1 MKRAPRYID
10 IMINTEIRFD
20 THRLLK
26 FIRESNEYDLNASQS
41 SHSINELK
49 KNRDNKIDMITDE
62 WMIDNWDK
70 IINKI
75 EFLYNEWDCYYDK
88 EEQLAGSTNNIRNR
102 SSIYEKR
109 MEIEKNVNQ
118 LLHEDIFT
126 KRFKQACYIIMD
138 KDQKRQKKDQT

>member
-1 MKRAPRYID
+1 MKRPPRYID

-26 FIRESNEYDLNASQS
+26 FIRESNEYDVSLNQITQS
-41 SHSINELK
+41 IDELK
-49 KNRDNKIDMITDE
+49 KNRDNKIDMITDK
-62 WMIDNWDK
+62 WIIDNWDK
-70 IINKI
+70 IISQI
-75 EFLYNEWDCYYDK
+75 EFLYNEWDCYYK
-88 EEQLAGSTNNIRNR
+88 EGKALKGSPNDIRKR

-138 KDQKRQKKDQT
+138 KDKKKQKK

>member
-1 MKRAPRYID
+1 MKRPPRYID

-26 FIRESNEYDLNASQS
+26 FIRESNEYDLNANQS
-41 SHSINELK
+41 SHSIDEL

-62 WMIDNWDK
+62 WIISNWNK
-70 IINKI
+70 IINQI
-75 EFLYNEWDCYYDK
+75 QFLYNEWDCYYK
-88 EEQLAGSTNNIRNR
+88 EGKTLQGSPNTIRKR
-102 SSIYEKR
+102 SRIYEKR

-126 KRFKQACYIIMD
+126 KRFKQACYTIMD
-138 KDQKRQKKDQT
+138 KDKKKQKK

>member
-1 MKRAPRYID
+1 MKRPPRYID

-20 THRLLK
+20 TYRLLK
-26 FIRESNEYDLNASQS
+26 FIRDSNEYYLNASQS
-41 SHSINELK
+41 IRSIDELK

-62 WMIDNWDK
+62 WIIDNWDK
-70 IINKI
+70 IINQI
-75 EFLYNEWDCYYDK
+75 QFLYNEWDCYYTEGK
-88 EEQLAGSTNNIRNR
+88 ELQGSPNNIRKR

-126 KRFKQACYIIMD
+126 KRFKQACYTIMD
-138 KDQKRQKKDQT
+138 KDKKKQKK

>member
-1 MKRAPRYID
+1 MKRPPRYID

-26 FIRESNEYDLNASQS
+26 FIRENNEYNLNANQLTQS
-41 SHSINELK
+41 IDELK
-49 KNRDNKIDMITDE
+49 KNRDNKIDIITDE
-62 WMIDNWDK
+62 WIIDNWDT
-70 IINKI
+70 IINQI
-75 EFLYNEWDCYYDK
+75 QFLYNEWDCYYNEC
-88 EEQLAGSTNNIRNR
+88 EELDGSPNNIRNR

-126 KRFKQACYIIMD
+126 KRFKQACYTIMD
-138 KDQKRQKKDQT
+138 KDKKKQKK

>member
-1 MKRAPRYID
+1 MKRTPRYID

-26 FIRESNEYDLNASQS
+26 FIRESSEYDFNANELTR
-41 SHSINELK
+41 SIDELK
-49 KNRDNKIDMITDE
+49 KNRDNKIDMITDK
-62 WMIDNWDK
+62 WIIDNWDK
-70 IINKI
+70 IIDQI
-75 EFLYNEWDCYYDK
+75 EFLYNEWDCYYKEDK
-88 EEQLAGSTNNIRNR
+88 TLQGSPNNIRKR

-126 KRFKQACYIIMD
+126 KRFKQACYTIMD
-138 KDQKRQKKDQT
+138 NDEKKQKK

>member
-1 MKRAPRYID
+1 MKRPPRYID

-26 FIRESNEYDLNASQS
+26 FIREINEYDVNPNQINQ
-41 SHSINELK
+41 SINELR

-62 WMIDNWDK
+62 WIVNNWSK
-70 IINKI
+70 IIDQI
-75 EFLYNEWDCYYDK
+75 EFLYNEWDCYYK
-88 EEQLAGSTNNIRNR
+88 EGKPLQGSPNNIRKR

-138 KDQKRQKKDQT
+138 KDEKKQKK

>member
-1 MKRAPRYID
+1 MKRPPRYID

-26 FIRESNEYDLNASQS
+26 FIRESNEYDLNTNQS
-41 SHSINELK
+41 SHSIDEL

-62 WMIDNWDK
+62 WIINNWSK
-70 IINKI
+70 IIDQI
-75 EFLYNEWDCYYDK
+75 EFLYNEWDCYYK
-88 EEQLAGSTNNIRNR
+88 EGKTLQGSPNTIRKR

-126 KRFKQACYIIMD
+126 KRFKQACYTIMD
-138 KDQKRQKKDQT
+138 KDKKKQKK

>member
-1 MKRAPRYID
+1 MKRPPRYID

-26 FIRESNEYDLNASQS
+26 FIRESNEYDLNTNQS
-41 SHSINELK
+41 SHSIDELK
-49 KNRDNKIDMITDE
+49 KRDNKIDMITDE
-62 WMIDNWDK
+62 WIINNWNK
-70 IINKI
+70 IINQI
-75 EFLYNEWDCYYDK
+75 QFLYNEWDCYYK
-88 EEQLAGSTNNIRNR
+88 EGKTLQGSPNTIRKR

-138 KDQKRQKKDQT
+138 KDKKKQKK

>member
-1 MKRAPRYID
+1 MKRPPRYID

-20 THRLLK
+20 SHRLLK
-26 FIRESNEYDLNASQS
+26 FIRETNDYDFNANQSNQS
-41 SHSINELK
+41 VDEIK

-62 WMIDNWDK
+62 WIIDNWGK
-70 IINKI
+70 IIDQI
-75 EFLYNEWDCYYDK
+75 QFLYNEWDCYYK
-88 EEQLAGSTNNIRNR
+88 EGKTLQGSPNNIRRR

-126 KRFKQACYIIMD
+126 KRFKQACYIILD
-138 KDQKRQKKDQT
+138 KNEKKQKK

>member
-1 MKRAPRYID
+1 MKRPPRYID

-26 FIRESNEYDLNASQS
+26 FIRESNEYDFNANQLTR
-41 SHSINELK
+41 SIDELK
-49 KNRDNKIDMITDE
+49 KYRDNKIDMITDE
-62 WMIDNWDK
+62 WIIDNWDK
-70 IINKI
+70 IINQI
-75 EFLYNEWDCYYDK
+75 QFLYNKWDCYYK
-88 EEQLAGSTNNIRNR
+88 EGKTLQGSPNNIRKR
-102 SSIYEKR
+102 SSIFEKR

-138 KDQKRQKKDQT
+138 KDEKSQLR

>member
-1 MKRAPRYID
+1 
-10 IMINTEIRFD
+10 MINTEIRFD

-26 FIRESNEYDLNASQS
+26 FIRESNEYNVNPNQITQS
-41 SHSINELK
+41 IDELK
-49 KNRDNKIDMITDE
+49 KNRDNKIDMITDK
-62 WMIDNWDK
+62 WIIDNWDK
-70 IINKI
+70 IINQI
-75 EFLYNEWDCYYDK
+75 EFLYNEWDCYYK
-88 EEQLAGSTNNIRNR
+88 EGKALQGSPNDIRTR

-138 KDQKRQKKDQT
+138 KDVKQ

>member
-1 MKRAPRYID
+1 MKRPPRYID

-20 THRLLK
+20 THRLLR
-26 FIRESNEYDLNASQS
+26 FIRESNEYDLNANQS
-41 SHSINELK
+41 KHSIDELK
-49 KNRDNKIDMITDE
+49 KNRDNKIDMITDK
-62 WMIDNWDK
+62 WIIDNWDK
-70 IINKI
+70 IINQI
-75 EFLYNEWDCYYDK
+75 EFLYNEWDCYYK
-88 EEQLAGSTNNIRNR
+88 EGKKLQGSPNNIRKR

-138 KDQKRQKKDQT
+138 KDEKNQKK

>member
-1 MKRAPRYID
+1 MKRPPRYID

-20 THRLLK
+20 TYRLLK
-26 FIRESNEYDLNASQS
+26 FIRDSNEYYLNASQS
-41 SHSINELK
+41 IRSIDELK

-62 WMIDNWDK
+62 WIIDNWDT
-70 IINKI
+70 IINQI
-75 EFLYNEWDCYYDK
+75 QFLYNEWDCYYK
-88 EEQLAGSTNNIRNR
+88 EGKALQGSPNDIRKR

-126 KRFKQACYIIMD
+126 KRFKQACYIIME
-138 KDQKRQKKDQT
+138 KYEKQ

>member
-1 MKRAPRYID
+1 MKRPPRYID

-26 FIRESNEYDLNASQS
+26 FIRESNEYDLNPNQS
-41 SHSINELK
+41 NQSIDELK

-62 WMIDNWDK
+62 WIIDNWDK
-70 IINKI
+70 IINQI
-75 EFLYNEWDCYYDK
+75 EFFIMNGIAITTEGK
-88 EEQLAGSTNNIRNR
+88 PMQGSPNNIRKR

-138 KDQKRQKKDQT
+138 KDEKKQKK